1 MLRQAEFSEYMSSG
15 HSTPDRIDRWLVKYC
30 ENFALSAGRCGYVY
44 PPVGCFGQHVSEC
57 CPSEGT
63 RVTWWEEAYTAEG
76 TGPKHDKNGARAKEI
91 YGFTKD
97 GKGHAD
103 LKKSVV
109 DERFEGDAL
118 LWKTCWRV
126 PKDGG
131 VPAETRSLERRKR
144 REMGALRFRVPCEFA
159 EVFMHWVH
167 QFL

>member
-1 MLRQAEFSEYMSSG
+1 MLS
-15 HSTPDRIDRWLVKYC
+15 L
-30 ENFALSAGRCGYVY
+30 GRYSLNVVGGGVHCG
-44 PPVGCFGQHVSEC
+44 GNKAKARKQ
-57 CPSEGT
+57 
-63 RVTWWEEAYTAEG
+63 
-76 TGPKHDKNGARAKEI
+76 GARAKDI
-91 YGFTKD
+91 HGFTKD

-103 LKKSVV
+103 LKTSLL
-109 DERFEGDAL
+109 DEHVEGDTL
-118 LWKTCWRV
+118 LWKTRWRV